1 MLSIRFAKE
10 TDTTTILSFIKQL
23 ADYEKLTHEVVATE
37 ELIKKHLFSPER
49 VAESLIAEYDSK
61 PVGFAI
67 FFKNFST
74 FLALPGIYLEDLF
87 VNPDYRG
94 KGIGKSLLLELVNIA
109 HERGYGR
116 VEWAVLNWNAPA
128 INFYESLG
136 AKPNSEWTVY
146 RIKADQFDK
155 LLSKD

>member
-1 MLSIRFAKE
+1 MLSIRFATE
-10 TDTTTILSFIKQL
+10 SDVGIILTFIKDL
-23 ADYEKLTHEVVATE
+23 AEYEKLTHEVVATP
-37 ELIKKHLFSPER
+37 ELIKLHLFSSER
-49 VAESLIAEYDSK
+49 VAEALIAEYNSK

-94 KGIGKSLLLELVNIA
+94 KGIGKSLLLELVKIA

-116 VEWAVLNWNAPA
+116 VEWAVLNWNSPA
-128 INFYESLG
+128 IKFYDSLG

-146 RIKADQFDK
+146 RIRAEQFSK
-155 LLSKD
+155 LVNKN